1 MIAKHIEMLKN
12 VVGEKYYS
20 NISENIFKKISEVY
34 PGILI
39 DKALKI
45 AEINIQAVIDVSRI
59 NFEIYDENI
68 QLKELLKWTNVSNYD
83 FLLIKD
89 IKELKKLYV
98 E

>member
-39 DKALKI
+39 DKALEI
-45 AEINIQAVIDVSRI
+45 AEINIQAVIDVYRI

>member
-34 PGILI
+34 QGILI
-39 DKALKI
+39 DKALEI

-68 QLKELLKWTNVSNYD
+68 QLKELLKWTNASDYD

>member
-39 DKALKI
+39 DKALEI
-45 AEINIQAVIDVSRI
+45 AEINIKAVIDVSRI

>member
-39 DKALKI
+39 DKALEI

>member
-45 AEINIQAVIDVSRI
+45 AEINIQAVIDVYRI

>member
-39 DKALKI
+39 DKALEI

-68 QLKELLKWTNVSNYD
+68 QLKELLKWTNVSDYD

>member
-34 PGILI
+34 PGISI
-39 DKALKI
+39 DKALEI
-45 AEINIQAVIDVSRI
+45 AEINIQAVIDLSGV
-59 NFEIYDENI
+59 NFKVYDKNT
-68 QLKELLKWTNVSNYD
+68 QLKELLKWNSDSDYD
-83 FLLIKD
+83 LLIIKD
-89 IKELKKLYV
+89 IKELKKLYI